1 MKKEN
6 EETLLETRNQ
16 GLTAEESARMEGSFF
31 QAWKYMSKPAVLIP
45 FGLLLFVLVLL
56 FVARQLHAGK
66 ALKRKEQLKTS
77 IKELRAEFISIESDM
92 MVRSRQS
99 NVADK
104 LRETGL
110 KALVKP
116 PIKLEQDKKKDGGN

>member
-1 MKKEN
+1 
-6 EETLLETRNQ
+6 
-16 GLTAEESARMEGSFF
+16 
-31 QAWKYMSKPAVLIP
+31 MSKPAVLIP

-56 FVARQLHAGK
+56 FVANQLHAGK

-77 IKELRAEFISIESDM
+77 IKEPRAEFISIESDM